1 MALHRRHGRPTGTP
15 TGRPTTP
22 PDTGT
27 PARTPNTGRP
37 VGPPDTGTSAGPPTE
52 VRPKPLSE
60 DRPEPQPE
68 DRPEP
73 QPLALRP
80 TGPTQ
85 ATGPTDAHATDAH
98 AAALAH
104 ALLAADRGYP
114 VFPLTRNKLPAL
126 RSPHRGH
133 PEVPPCR
140 GECGRLGHGVH
151 DASTDSLTI
160 RRMFAVAPWATG
172 YGLACGRPP
181 HHLIGI
187 DLDTKHGADG
197 LTALRFLAEQHG
209 FPIPPT
215 ITVLTPSGGRHLWL
229 TGPPTP
235 VIANSAG
242 RLAPGIDIRGA
253 GGYLVGPG
261 SLTVHGHYA
270 LAPDTAQRPAP
281 VPDALLTLLTA
292 PPPSARREPAPDVPP
307 QPAAALVRFVRASPA
322 GQRNARLFWAACR
335 ADESGLGQELA
346 ARLTEA
352 ARHTGLSAQEA
363 RATIASA
370 ARHRQGGG
378 KRGIP

>member
-15 TGRPTTP
+15 
-22 PDTGT
+22 
-27 PARTPNTGRP
+27 A
-37 VGPPDTGTSAGPPTE
+37 E
-52 VRPKPLSE
+52 E
-60 DRPEPQPE
+60 QPEPP
-68 DRPEP
+68 
-73 QPLALRP
+73 PLVLRP
-80 TGPTQ
+80 
-85 ATGPTDAHATDAH
+85 TGPTDAHATDAH

-104 ALLAADRGYP
+104 ALLAAERGYP

-151 DASTDSLTI
+151 DASTDPLAV
-160 RRMFAVAPWATG
+160 RRMFAAAPWATG

-181 HHLIGI
+181 HHLIGL

-215 ITVLTPSGGRHLWL
+215 VTVRTPSGGRHLWL
-229 TGPPTP
+229 TGPPSP

-270 LAPDTAQRPAP
+270 LAPDTPKRPAV
-281 VPDALLTLLTA
+281 VPAALLALLTT
-292 PPPSARREPAPDVPP
+292 PPPSARHERPPGIPP

-370 ARHRQGGG
+370 ARHRQGQVQGG
-378 KRGIP
+378 GERGSP

>member
-1 MALHRRHGRPTGTP
+1 M
-15 TGRPTTP
+15 
-22 PDTGT
+22 
-27 PARTPNTGRP
+27 
-37 VGPPDTGTSAGPPTE
+37 
-52 VRPKPLSE
+52 E
-60 DRPEPQPE
+60 DRPDAPTEIGPEPPPE
-68 DRPEP
+68 DHPEP
-73 QPLALRP
+73 PHLTLRPTKPTSPTSPTSPTDP
-80 TGPTQ
+80 TGPTSP
-85 ATGPTDAHATDAH
+85 TGPTDAH

-104 ALLAADRGYP
+104 ALLAAERGYP

-151 DASTDSLTI
+151 DASTDPLTV
-160 RRMFAVAPWATG
+160 RRMFAAAPWATG

-197 LTALRFLAEQHG
+197 LTALRFLAEQHA

-229 TGPPTP
+229 TGPPSP
-235 VIANSAG
+235 VIANSVG

-261 SLTVHGHYA
+261 SLTVHGRYA
-270 LAPDTAQRPAP
+270 LAPDTTQRPAP
-281 VPDALLTLLTA
+281 APDALLALLTA
-292 PPPSARREPAPDVPP
+292 PPPSARRAPPPGVPP
-307 QPAAALVRFVRASPA
+307 QPAAALVRFVRTAPA

-370 ARHRQGGG
+370 ARHRQVSGE
-378 KRGIP
+378 RGNP